1 MTRFRKAHAAAL
13 TAATAAALVLAGAGP
28 SQAAG
33 STIHGCPS
41 GAVCVYP
48 ENAGWNGDRPSLE
61 FWSYGPH
68 NLSNQYGHH
77 YVLNNQTDWLP
88 PGGGYAAA
96 MAGGYTGYNT
106 TGTLSWTLI
115 NYIHRG
121 AGGYAASANLDLTPI
136 NSIDLWITGP

>member
-1 MTRFRKAHAAAL
+1 MTRFRKAQAAGLMAV
-13 TAATAAALVLAGAGP
+13 TTAALVLAGAGP

-48 ENAGWNGDRPSLE
+48 QNAGWNGDRPSLE

-77 YVLNNQTDWLP
+77 YVLNNQTDD
-88 PGGGYAAA
+88 GGFPAIAILCK
-96 MAGGYTGYNT
+96 GYNGANC
-106 TGTLSWTLI
+106 TGTTYYQYSRSSAKGVSWG
-115 NYIHRG
+115 NP
-121 AGGYAASANLDLTPI
+121 DLTPI
-136 NSIDLWITGP
+136 NSIVLTVSGP

>member
-1 MTRFRKAHAAAL
+1 MAAMT
-13 TAATAAALVLAGAGP
+13 TALVLIGAGP

-61 FWSYGPH
+61 FWSYGAH
-68 NLSNQYGHH
+68 NLSNQYGNH
-77 YVLNNQTDWLP
+77 YVLNNQTDWVP

-96 MAGGYTGYNT
+96 MATGDTGYNG
-106 TGTLSWTLI
+106 TGTQSWTLI
-115 NYIHRG
+115 NYIHSG
-121 AGGYAASANLDLTPI
+121 AGGYSAWGNFNLTPI